1 MTSRLGPKGQV
12 VIPKSIRDSLGLGP
26 GDRVRVERD
35 GEGVRIL
42 RAVTVDDLVAS
53 LAPSDV
59 DPLDVLMD
67 ERRRDRERED
77 DRV

>member
-1 MTSRLGPKGQV
+1 M
-12 VIPKSIRDSLGLGP
+12 IPKSIRDSLGLGP